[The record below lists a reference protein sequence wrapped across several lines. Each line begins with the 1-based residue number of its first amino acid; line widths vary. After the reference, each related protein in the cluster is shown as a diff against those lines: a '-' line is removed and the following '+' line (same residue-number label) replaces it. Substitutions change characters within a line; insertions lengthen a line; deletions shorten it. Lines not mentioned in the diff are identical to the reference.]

1 MAVPAVIASNDQAG
15 RVDRESNHFYTS
27 VLPTGNLR
35 ESESPFT
42 GNNRRSFQE
51 GRMTH
56 EEHRSGSWRF
66 CRRLWL
72 GRCLQYLE
80 EGRLQRQHRP
90 ERYDIVEG
98 RRGGYQ
104 AP

>member
-1 MAVPAVIASNDQAG
+1 MTACRFSCTQNAVNKRNADVSPATTKEVELTG
-15 RVDRESNHFYTS
+15 RATTSTLQSYPRETS
-27 VLPTGNLR
+27 GNPR
-35 ESESPFT
+35 HQFT
-42 GNNRRSFQE
+42 GNNHKSFQE

-80 EGRLQRQHRP
+80 EGRL
-90 ERYDIVEG
+90 
-98 RRGGYQ
+98 
-104 AP
+104 